1 MNGAVVS
8 SRFERIVAL
17 VVSRTGVARINSHYG
32 IKAIAR
38 VHPHPTG
45 LFISRH
51 TMNH

>member
-17 VVSRTGVARINSHYG
+17 VVSRTDVARINSHYG
-32 IKAIAR
+32 IKPIAR

-45 LFISRH
+45 FFISRH